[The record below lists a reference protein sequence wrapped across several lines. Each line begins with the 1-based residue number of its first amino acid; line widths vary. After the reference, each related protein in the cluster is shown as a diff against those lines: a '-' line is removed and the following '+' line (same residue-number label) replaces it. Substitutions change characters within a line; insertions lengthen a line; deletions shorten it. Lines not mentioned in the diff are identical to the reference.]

1 MASTVVQAGA
11 SLKLVNEAGG
21 VTDLVLPTGVTLRTD
36 VPPRWC
42 TNNNYLILVNT
53 PSQPLIIDAK
63 GIVRLL
69 TPKAPRLAPVLSG
82 VAGGTLTGTYG
93 GVRYTFVTVDENFNI
108 ISESDYSPGSNTVSL
123 TGQFLRA
130 ASLDISPDQISMRRI
145 YRPTNNGVVLF
156 QWVDLDGNVQ
166 TSIQDDLSDAGLV
179 TQSGP
184 ILGTP
189 PRLTHIAEFRG
200 RLFGV
205 GDLAIDTLRYTEA
218 GLQYA
223 WPSDNVIQIGLV
235 GSDIFGV
242 TGLIPRR
249 EALGVGR
256 RNMLVQ
262 ITGSGAEDG
271 TGNID
276 FDNVILSREL
286 GIESQET
293 VKVYRD
299 TAFFL
304 WKDGVYM
311 WGSEGIRCISDGLPT
326 GKGQVRSW
334 FVTDDFFNRD
344 KFSIAFAHID
354 PNDPIYRLFLASAD
368 SDIVDSWVEYDIN
381 AGTWWGP
388 HRTDAFVPFSAFNR
402 MNEADRSFPI
412 IGGAATMY
420 QEQETRTDGDST
432 PIEMDALGKAHDM
445 DEPDIE
451 KYWGEVSVL
460 GEGGQTNG
468 VLQVTATFG
477 DLDSATFNPQGK
489 ALYHQLN
496 KTRER
501 LGRIGRG
508 KHAQLRM
515 TNAQVGQDVV
525 IYGYEID
532 PVNIVGRR

>member
-1 MASTVVQAGA
+1 MAELITLTTPITTPNLTTYRVNELHLNWGGA
-11 SLKLVNEAGG
+11 S
-21 VTDLVLPTGVTLRTD
+21 
-36 VPPRWC
+36 
-42 TNNNYLILVNT
+42 
-53 PSQPLIIDAK
+53 
-63 GIVRLL
+63 
-69 TPKAPRLAPVLSG
+69 
-82 VAGGTLTGTYG
+82 
-93 GVRYTFVTVDENFNI
+93 
-108 ISESDYSPGSNTVSL
+108 
-123 TGQFLRA
+123 
-130 ASLDISPDQISMRRI
+130 
-145 YRPTNNGVVLF
+145 
-156 QWVDLDGNVQ
+156 
-166 TSIQDDLSDAGLV
+166 
-179 TQSGP
+179 
-184 ILGTP
+184 
-189 PRLTHIAEFRG
+189 
-200 RLFGV
+200 
-205 GDLAIDTLRYTEA
+205 
-218 GLQYA
+218 
-223 WPSDNVIQIGLV
+223 IQIGLV